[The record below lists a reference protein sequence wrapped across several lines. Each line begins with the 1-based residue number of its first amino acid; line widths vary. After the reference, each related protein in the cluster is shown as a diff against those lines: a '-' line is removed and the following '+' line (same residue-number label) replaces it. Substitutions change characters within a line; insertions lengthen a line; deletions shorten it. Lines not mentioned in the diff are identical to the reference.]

1 MYVCT
6 YVCMYV
12 CTYVCMYIC
21 MCIYTYVCTVC
32 MYVCMYVYMQCMY
45 VCLCTCV
52 CMFVCMCVCMMWKV
66 TDRTKSLKSILV
78 ITPGVLGK
86 GGAAGGADEVRVRPM
101 CLLEV
106 VCGVIV
112 TLLSSSSNRKA
123 SRPLG
128 TVCMCV
134 WGCVCM
140 YVCKGVTHY
149 HLVLELRLQKNLSL
163 RLYLFMKT
171 YFMNIFNRPCMYVSI
186 CMYICMYVWGE

>member
-1 MYVCT
+1 MYVCV
-6 YVCMYV
+6 YVYMYVHIRVCMY
-12 CTYVCMYIC
+12 
-21 MCIYTYVCTVC
+21 C
-32 MYVCMYVYMQCMY
+32 MYVCMYVYVYICMCIYMYVCMY
-45 VCLCTCV
+45 VYIHVYV
-52 CMFVCMCVCMMWKV
+52 CMNVCMMWKV

-128 TVCMCV
+128 TVCMYVCMYEGV
-134 WGCVCM
+134 YVCM
-140 YVCKGVTHY
+140 YVC
-149 HLVLELRLQKNLSL
+149 
-163 RLYLFMKT
+163 
-171 YFMNIFNRPCMYVSI
+171 MYVRVQHITIWCWSFAYKRISLSDSI
-186 CMYICMYVWGE
+186 